1 MKIVSTKERVE
12 RGNIYRHFKGGK
24 YGVTK
29 VEMKNGQM
37 CVWYKD
43 LASGEEY
50 NRTLEEFM
58 GFSLDGYKRFTLID
72 KVVI

>member
-1 MKIVSTKERVE
+1 MRIVSGKENVK

-29 VEMKNGQM
+29 VDLKNGQM

-43 LASGEEY
+43 LATGEEY
-50 NRTLEEFM
+50 NRTLEEFK
-58 GFSLDGYKRFTLID
+58 GFSMDGYKRFTLID
-72 KVVI
+72 SVAI

>member
-29 VEMKNGQM
+29 VDMKNGEM
-37 CVWYKD
+37 YVWYKD
-43 LASGEEY
+43 LATSEEF
-50 NRTLEEFM
+50 NRPLEEFV
-58 GFSLDGYKRFTLID
+58 GVSLDGYKRFTLIWP
-72 KVVI
+72 VTV

>member
-29 VEMKNGQM
+29 VDMKNGEM
-37 CVWYKD
+37 NVWYKD
-43 LASGEEY
+43 LATGEEF
-50 NRTLEEFM
+50 NRPLEEFV

-72 KVVI
+72 TVAI

>member
-1 MKIVSTKERVE
+1 MRIVSTKERVE